1 MSNLGK
7 VVVAVVAAV
16 SSALVVWLAVASLG
30 PDGPWFAFVV
40 VWAPMTAL
48 GTVSHVLPVRLP
60 ERFHRLRPFELDG
73 RIYERLGVRVVKR
86 LARRGPISW
95 WNPGLH
101 LPPQRDAASLERLE
115 LKMRDAEASHAV
127 LFVAGLCTA
136 AVVGGLGHA
145 VGATW
150 VIVFDVLLNAYP
162 MMLQR
167 YNRALLAR
175 MSTRETNDPADGH
188 RARLRSGDPASARS
202 VGAATG

>member
-1 MSNLGK
+1 MSNVGK
-7 VVVAVVAAV
+7 VVVAVLAAV
-16 SSALVVWLAVASLG
+16 SSALVVWLAVSSLG

-48 GTVSHVLPVRLP
+48 GTVSHGLPIRLP

-101 LPPQRDAASLERLE
+101 LPPQRDPASLDRLQR
-115 LKMRDAEASHAV
+115 KMRDAEASHAV
-127 LFVAGLCTA
+127 LFVAGLATA
-136 AVVGGLGHA
+136 AVLGGLGHS

-150 VIVFDVLLNAYP
+150 VIVFDVLLNGCP

-175 MSTRETNDPADGH
+175 MPSRETSGPAGE
-188 RARLRSGDPASARS
+188 RLSVARS
-202 VGAATG
+202 